1 MDANLEKLPIR
12 QARQTI
18 LVMILTILSA
28 LTTSRVDSSQKIGR
42 SDNETTNFQPATRV
56 DSRFIQVHPLP
67 IDETSLIRSSGQARA
82 IILIHGLQIHPVSN
96 LEVLKASFRIWQM
109 AHSQLVDT
117 LAPEADVF
125 AFAYSENVPLERI
138 VNESLLKVKI
148 GKLKDLGYTQIVLI
162 GHSAGGL
169 IARQFVEDYPDC
181 GVTKVIQVCAP
192 NAGTSVAHLESG
204 VRRIQRSF
212 LHCLTKEGRAV
223 SLQER
228 ADKRIPAS
236 VQFVCVI
243 GDGLGSGDFLIS
255 STSQWPKDLQDQ
267 GIPAVALHTNHFA
280 IMHSK
285 TQALRIVEIVRYDMP
300 RWNQSQVIS
309 MKKSLK

>member
-1 MDANLEKLPIR
+1 MNLKELPIR
-12 QARQTI
+12 QASQTI
-18 LVMILTILSA
+18 LVMSLTILSA
-28 LTTSRVDSSQKIGR
+28 LSTSRAGSSQKICR
-42 SDNETTNFQPATRV
+42 SDNATTKFHSAARV

-67 IDETSLIRSSGQARA
+67 TDQTSVIRSSGQARA

-96 LEVLKASFRIWQM
+96 LEVLKATFRSWQM
-109 AHSQLVDT
+109 ADSKLVNT
-117 LAPEADVF
+117 LASEADVF

-138 VNESLLKVKI
+138 VSESLLKAEI
-148 GKLKDLGYTQIVLI
+148 GNLKDLGYTQIVLI

-169 IARQFVEDYPDC
+169 IAREFVEDYPDC

-204 VRRIQRSF
+204 VRTFQRPF

-223 SLQER
+223 CLQER
-228 ADKRIPAS
+228 AEKKIPPS
-236 VQFVCVI
+236 IEFVCVI
-243 GDGLGSGDFLIS
+243 ADGLGSGDFLIS
-255 STSQWPKDLQDQ
+255 NTSQWPKDLQDQ

-285 TQALRIVEIVRYDMP
+285 TQAQKIAEIVRNDMP
-300 RWNQSQVIS
+300 RWNESQVIS
-309 MKKSLK
+309 KKKSLK